1 MDSITQDMLIDIH
14 SKTEIYL
21 PDIYNQILRIRDLVE
36 AIFVIVVV
44 ISIFNIIA
52 LTILILK
59 KKKKEEQGEEPG
71 EESGYNNKGA

>member
-52 LTILILK
+52 LTILILTEF
-59 KKKKEEQGEEPG
+59 KKEEQGEEPG

>member
-52 LTILILK
+52 LTILILTEF
-59 KKKKEEQGEEPG
+59 KKEEQGEEPG
-71 EESGYNNKGA
+71 EESGYNNKRA

>member
-44 ISIFNIIA
+44 ISIFNIIV
-52 LTILILK
+52 LTILILTEF
-59 KKKKEEQGEEPG
+59 KKEEQGEEPG